1 MFRDPSHQKTLYTWG
16 NGLQGQLGLGTEQ
29 SVGIPAPVQVLLDED
44 IVYVSASGDISA
56 IVTADGKIYTWGRT
70 KVSSYVKA

>member
-1 MFRDPSHQKTLYTWG
+1 ML
-16 NGLQGQLGLGTEQ
+16 
-29 SVGIPAPVQVLLDED
+29 ADED

-70 KVSSYVKA
+70 RVRLMIKVSGWKFIVEYYTIKVYNISTTYIDRCS